1 MEMSV
6 IDQARK
12 KFIYLVSVVGFVQAV
27 VFLIYNL
34 LVPPVL
40 AKDLILNAGT
50 ALIMGILYIWVKK
63 SSDIKNIARAVT
75 AAFMLIFF
83 YFSYTVKNPFLA
95 GVFFP
100 IFPLFAFFLRGK
112 KEGVVWLSVFL
123 VAAAAYFSAA
133 YFALISVPYLL
144 SLNPAIHIVNLFLY
158 VLVIYFYVDVEE
170 KSRQLLTNQ
179 SQKQQEINKQLTLE
193 VEARK
198 KAELEL
204 RQNADRLK
212 QMNDVM
218 VGRELKMREMK
229 EEIERLKVKP

>member
-95 GVFFP
+95 GDFFP
-100 IFPLFAFFLRGK
+100 I
-112 KEGVVWLSVFL
+112 
-123 VAAAAYFSAA
+123 
-133 YFALISVPYLL
+133 
-144 SLNPAIHIVNLFLY
+144 
-158 VLVIYFYVDVEE
+158 
-170 KSRQLLTNQ
+170 
-179 SQKQQEINKQLTLE
+179 
-193 VEARK
+193 
-198 KAELEL
+198 
-204 RQNADRLK
+204 
-212 QMNDVM
+212 
-218 VGRELKMREMK
+218 
-229 EEIERLKVKP
+229 